1 MRVFHSLKRRLVEA
15 RHSDAEIG
23 LWHSF
28 VAVHPDEKRD
38 GARFVATQSQVARMV
53 RKHYPANQAL
63 KMMMKPLRLPN
74 FLSAMIQPIV
84 TPVAL
89 LVRQVLLR

>member
-1 MRVFHSLKRRLVEA
+1 M
-15 RHSDAEIG
+15 
-23 LWHSF
+23 
-28 VAVHPDEKRD
+28 HPGEKRD
-38 GARFVATQSQVARMV
+38 GARFGQTQSRIARMI
-53 RKHYPANQAL
+53 RMHYPANQAL

-74 FLSAMIQPIV
+74 FLSAMIQPMV